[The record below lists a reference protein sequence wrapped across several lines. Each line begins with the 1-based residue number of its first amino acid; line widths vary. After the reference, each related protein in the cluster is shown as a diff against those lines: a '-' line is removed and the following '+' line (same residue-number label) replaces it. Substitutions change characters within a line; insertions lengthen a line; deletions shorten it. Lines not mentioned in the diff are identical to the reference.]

1 MGGADGGAA
10 GDPPV
15 RGISRHGPGW
25 QSVRHFR
32 AWLRSGR
39 VCRRPRREKENRRK
53 GDRLRSMLSHIVA
66 LCMAIVLPPAAQA
79 ADDGFAGKTINVIA
93 GLPPGGGVDG
103 EMRVLARFF
112 AKYIPGQPGI
122 VPRNMQGAGGI
133 ILANH
138 LYNVAAADGLTLGMP
153 GRSGFLL
160 SNVVPQRGIN
170 YDLARFSYIGGA
182 GSAANALW
190 VHRRTGITSVADLK
204 RTRTP
209 IVVGALNARSEN
221 AIAPRV
227 LESYEGWPLKIVT
240 GYPGFSEVLI
250 ALDRGEVD
258 ALFTHEGSIANS
270 RPDLISS
277 GVVKPIVQS
286 FDAMA
291 GVPLLNDVVVDSN
304 ARALL
309 GLVTTPSHI
318 GLPLLGPP
326 GIPSER
332 LEILRQAY
340 QHLMDDPEYRAEADR
355 RGLPV
360 GRAVSGAELQQL
372 IAQKLSAVPER
383 VVKEYMAFAGIKA
396 EE

>member
-1 MGGADGGAA
+1 
-10 GDPPV
+10 
-15 RGISRHGPGW
+15 
-25 QSVRHFR
+25 
-32 AWLRSGR
+32 
-39 VCRRPRREKENRRK
+39 
-53 GDRLRSMLSHIVA
+53 MLARIVA
-66 LCMAIVLPPAAQA
+66 LCIAVALPQAARA
-79 ADDGFAGKTINVIA
+79 ADDVFAGKTVNIIA

-103 EMRVLARFF
+103 EMRLLARFLG
-112 AKYIPGQPGI
+112 KYIPGHPAI
-122 VPRNMQGAGGI
+122 VARNMPGAGGI
-133 ILANH
+133 ILGNH
-138 LYNVAAADGLTLGMP
+138 LSNVAAADGLTLGMP

-160 SNVVPQRGIN
+160 SNVVPQKGIN
-170 YDLARFSYIGGA
+170 YDLTRFSYVGGA

-190 VHRRTGITSVADLK
+190 VHRRTGIASVADLK
-204 RTRTP
+204 RSRTP
-209 IVVGALNARSEN
+209 VVIGALNARSEN

-227 LESYEGWPLKIVT
+227 LESYERWPLKIVT

-258 ALFTHEGSIANS
+258 GLFSHEGSIANS
-270 RPDLISS
+270 RPDLIAS
-277 GVVKPIVQS
+277 GAVKPIVQS
-286 FDAMA
+286 FDAMV
-291 GVPLLNDVVVDSN
+291 GVPLLADVVTDQN

-326 GIPSER
+326 GIPSDR
-332 LEILRQAY
+332 LEILRQSY
-340 QHLMDDPEYRAEADR
+340 LRLMDDVEYRAEADR

-383 VVKEYMAFAGIKA
+383 IVKEYMTFAGIKA

>member
-1 MGGADGGAA
+1 ML
-10 GDPPV
+10 
-15 RGISRHGPGW
+15 
-25 QSVRHFR
+25 
-32 AWLRSGR
+32 LR
-39 VCRRPRREKENRRK
+39 
-53 GDRLRSMLSHIVA
+53 IVA
-66 LCMAIVLPPAAQA
+66 LRIAVALPGVAGAR
-79 ADDGFAGKTINVIA
+79 ADETFAGKTLTVIA
-93 GLPPGGGVDG
+93 GFPPGGGVDG
-103 EMRVLARFF
+103 EMRVLTRFF
-112 AKYIPGQPGI
+112 AKYIPGNPGI

-138 LYNVAAADGLTLGMP
+138 LYNVAAPDGLTLGMP

-160 SNVVPQRGIN
+160 SNVVPQKGIT

-190 VHRRTGITSVADLK
+190 VHRRTGISSVADLK
-204 RTRTP
+204 RARTP
-209 IVVGALNARSEN
+209 IVIGALNARSEN

-227 LESYEGWPLKIVT
+227 LESYEGWQLKIVT

-270 RPDLISS
+270 RPDLIAS
-277 GVVKPIVQS
+277 GAVKPIVQS

-291 GVPLLNDVVVDSN
+291 GVPVLADVITDPNV
-304 ARALL
+304 RALL

-340 QHLMDDPEYRAEADR
+340 LRLMDDMEYRAEADR

-360 GRAVSGAELQQL
+360 CRAVTGAELEQL

-383 VVKEYMAFAGIKA
+383 LVKEYMAFAGIKA

>member
-1 MGGADGGAA
+1 MI
-10 GDPPV
+10 V
-15 RGISRHGPGW
+15 R
-25 QSVRHFR
+25 F
-32 AWLRSGR
+32 
-39 VCRRPRREKENRRK
+39 
-53 GDRLRSMLSHIVA
+53 MLARIVA
-66 LCMAIVLPPAAQA
+66 LCIVVALPQA
-79 ADDGFAGKTINVIA
+79 ARATDDVFAGKAINIIA

-103 EMRVLARFF
+103 EMRVLARYL
-112 AKYIPGQPGI
+112 AKYIPGQPVI

-138 LYNVAAADGLTLGMP
+138 LYNVDAADGLTLGMP

-160 SNVVPQRGIN
+160 SNVVPQKGIN
-170 YDLARFSYIGGA
+170 YDLARFSYIGSA

-204 RTRTP
+204 HARTP

-240 GYPGFSEVLI
+240 GYPGFSDALI

-270 RPDLISS
+270 RPDLIAS
-277 GVVKPIVQS
+277 GAVKPIVQS

-291 GVPLLNDVVVDSN
+291 GIPVLADVVTDPN

-309 GLVTTPSHI
+309 GLVTTPSQI

-326 GIPSER
+326 GIPPDR
-332 LEILRQAY
+332 LEILRQSY
-340 QHLMDDPEYRAEADR
+340 LRLMDDAEYRAEADR

-360 GRAVSGAELQQL
+360 GRAVSGDELQHL

-383 VVKEYMAFAGIKA
+383 LVKEYMAFAGIKA
-396 EE
+396 DEQHDAR

>member
-1 MGGADGGAA
+1 
-10 GDPPV
+10 
-15 RGISRHGPGW
+15 
-25 QSVRHFR
+25 
-32 AWLRSGR
+32 
-39 VCRRPRREKENRRK
+39 
-53 GDRLRSMLSHIVA
+53 MLARIVA
-66 LCMAIVLPPAAQA
+66 LCIAVALPQAARA
-79 ADDGFAGKTINVIA
+79 ADDVFAGKTVNIIA

-103 EMRVLARFF
+103 EMRLLARFLG
-112 AKYIPGQPGI
+112 KYIPGHPAI
-122 VPRNMQGAGGI
+122 VARNMPGAGGI
-133 ILANH
+133 ILGNH
-138 LYNVAAADGLTLGMP
+138 LSNVAAADGLTLGMP

-160 SNVVPQRGIN
+160 SNVVPQKGIN
-170 YDLARFSYIGGA
+170 YDLTRFSYVGGA

-190 VHRRTGITSVADLK
+190 VHRRTGIASVADLK
-204 RTRTP
+204 RSRTP
-209 IVVGALNARSEN
+209 VVIGALNARSEN

-258 ALFTHEGSIANS
+258 GLFSHEGSIANS
-270 RPDLISS
+270 RPDLIAS
-277 GVVKPIVQS
+277 GAVKPIVQS
-286 FDAMA
+286 FDAMV
-291 GVPLLNDVVVDSN
+291 GVPLLADVVTDQN

-326 GIPSER
+326 GIPSDR
-332 LEILRQAY
+332 LEILRQSY
-340 QHLMDDPEYRAEADR
+340 LRLMDDVEYRAEADR

-383 VVKEYMAFAGIKA
+383 IVKEYMTFAGIKA

>member
-1 MGGADGGAA
+1 ML
-10 GDPPV
+10 
-15 RGISRHGPGW
+15 
-25 QSVRHFR
+25 FR
-32 AWLRSGR
+32 IVVLCIA
-39 VCRRPRREKENRRK
+39 
-53 GDRLRSMLSHIVA
+53 VA
-66 LCMAIVLPPAAQA
+66 LPQAAVA
-79 ADDGFAGKTINVIA
+79 ADDAFAGKAINIIA

-103 EMRVLARFF
+103 EMRLLARFLGR
-112 AKYIPGQPGI
+112 YIPGQPTI
-122 VPRNMQGAGGI
+122 VARNMQGAGGI

-138 LYNVAAADGLTLGMP
+138 LYNLVAADGLTLGMP

-160 SNVVPQRGIN
+160 SNVVPQKGIT
-170 YDLARFSYIGGA
+170 YDLTRFSYIGGA

-190 VHRRTGITSVADLK
+190 VHRRTGIASVADLK
-204 RTRTP
+204 HSRAP
-209 IVVGALNARSEN
+209 IVIGALNARSEN

-227 LESYEGWPLKIVT
+227 LESYESWPLKVVT

-258 ALFTHEGSIANS
+258 GLFTHEGSIANS
-270 RPDLISS
+270 RPDLIAT
-277 GVVKPIVQS
+277 GAVKPIVQS

-291 GVPLLNDVVVDSN
+291 GVPVLADVVTDVN

-326 GIPSER
+326 GIPPDR
-332 LEILRQAY
+332 LEMLRQSY
-340 QHLMDDPEYRAEADR
+340 LRLMDDAEYRAEADR

-383 VVKEYMAFAGIKA
+383 IVKEYMAFAGIKG

>member
-1 MGGADGGAA
+1 
-10 GDPPV
+10 
-15 RGISRHGPGW
+15 
-25 QSVRHFR
+25 
-32 AWLRSGR
+32 
-39 VCRRPRREKENRRK
+39 
-53 GDRLRSMLSHIVA
+53 MLAHILA
-66 LCMAIVLPPAAQA
+66 LCLAIAPPQAAQA
-79 ADDGFAGKTINVIA
+79 ADDVFAGKTINVIA
-93 GLPPGGGVDG
+93 GFPPGGGVDG
-103 EMRVLARFF
+103 EMRVLTRFL
-112 AKYIPGQPGI
+112 AKYIPGQPNI
-122 VPRNMQGAGGI
+122 VSRNMQGAGGI

-138 LYNVAAADGLTLGMP
+138 LYNVAPADGLTLGMP

-160 SNVVPQRGIN
+160 SNVVPQKGIN

-190 VHRRTGITSVADLK
+190 LHRRTGITSVADLK
-204 RTRTP
+204 RVRTP

-250 ALDRGEVD
+250 ALERGEVD

-270 RPDLISS
+270 RPDLIAS
-277 GVVKPIVQS
+277 GAVKPIVQS

-291 GVPLLNDVVVDSN
+291 GVPLLADVVVDAN

-326 GIPSER
+326 GIPPER
-332 LEILRQAY
+332 LEILRQSY

-360 GRAVSGAELQQL
+360 GRAVSGAELQDL
-372 IAQKLSAVPER
+372 IVQKLSAVPER

>member
-1 MGGADGGAA
+1 ML
-10 GDPPV
+10 
-15 RGISRHGPGW
+15 
-25 QSVRHFR
+25 FR
-32 AWLRSGR
+32 IVVFCIA
-39 VCRRPRREKENRRK
+39 
-53 GDRLRSMLSHIVA
+53 VA
-66 LCMAIVLPPAAQA
+66 LPQAAVA
-79 ADDGFAGKTINVIA
+79 ADDAFAGKTINIIA

-103 EMRVLARFF
+103 EMRLLARFLG
-112 AKYIPGQPGI
+112 KYIPGQPTI
-122 VPRNMQGAGGI
+122 VARNMQGAGGI

-138 LYNVAAADGLTLGMP
+138 LHNLVAADGLTLGMP

-160 SNVVPQRGIN
+160 SNVVPQKGIT
-170 YDLARFSYIGGA
+170 YDLTRFSYIGGA

-190 VHRRTGITSVADLK
+190 VHRRTGIASVADLK
-204 RTRTP
+204 HSRAP
-209 IVVGALNARSEN
+209 IVIGALNARSEN

-227 LESYEGWPLKIVT
+227 LESYESWPLKVVT

-258 ALFTHEGSIANS
+258 GLFTHEGSIANS
-270 RPDLISS
+270 RPDLIAT
-277 GVVKPIVQS
+277 GAVKPIVQS

-291 GVPLLNDVVVDSN
+291 GVPVLADVVADVN

-326 GIPSER
+326 GIPSDR
-332 LEILRQAY
+332 LEMLRQAY
-340 QHLMDDPEYRAEADR
+340 LRLMDDPEYRAEADR

-383 VVKEYMAFAGIKA
+383 IVKEYMAFAGIKA

>member
-1 MGGADGGAA
+1 
-10 GDPPV
+10 
-15 RGISRHGPGW
+15 
-25 QSVRHFR
+25 
-32 AWLRSGR
+32 
-39 VCRRPRREKENRRK
+39 
-53 GDRLRSMLSHIVA
+53 MLSRIVA
-66 LCMAIVLPPAAQA
+66 LCLAIASPHAAQA
-79 ADDGFAGKTINVIA
+79 ADDAFAGKTINIIA
-93 GLPPGGGVDG
+93 GFPPGGGVDG
-103 EMRVLARFF
+103 EMRVLARFL

-138 LYNVAAADGLTLGMP
+138 LYNVTAADGLTLGMP

-160 SNVVPQRGIN
+160 SNVVPQKGIN

-204 RTRTP
+204 RARTP

-227 LESYEGWPLKIVT
+227 LESYEGWPLKVVT

-258 ALFTHEGSIANS
+258 ALFTHEGSVANS

-277 GVVKPIVQS
+277 GAVKPIVQS

-291 GVPLLNDVVVDSN
+291 GVPILADVVLDPN

-332 LEILRQAY
+332 LEILRQSY
-340 QHLMDDPEYRAEADR
+340 QRLMDDAEYRAEADR

-383 VVKEYMAFAGIKA
+383 LVKEYMAFAGIKG
-396 EE
+396 E

>member
-1 MGGADGGAA
+1 
-10 GDPPV
+10 
-15 RGISRHGPGW
+15 
-25 QSVRHFR
+25 
-32 AWLRSGR
+32 
-39 VCRRPRREKENRRK
+39 
-53 GDRLRSMLSHIVA
+53 MLARIVVLCIAVA
-66 LCMAIVLPPAAQA
+66 LPQGARA
-79 ADDGFAGKTINVIA
+79 ADDVFAGKAINIIA

-103 EMRVLARFF
+103 EMRLVARFLAR
-112 AKYIPGQPGI
+112 YIPGQPVI

-160 SNVVPQRGIN
+160 SNVVPQKGIN
-170 YDLARFSYIGGA
+170 YDLAQFSYIGSA

-190 VHRRTGITSVADLK
+190 VHRRTGIASVADLK
-204 RTRTP
+204 HARTP

-240 GYPGFSEVLI
+240 GYSGFSEVLI

-270 RPDLISS
+270 RLDLIAS
-277 GVVKPIVQS
+277 GAVKPIVQS

-291 GVPLLNDVVVDSN
+291 GVPVLAEVVTDPN

-309 GLVTTPSHI
+309 GLVTTPSQI

-326 GIPSER
+326 GIPPDR
-332 LEILRQAY
+332 LEILRQSY
-340 QHLMDDPEYRAEADR
+340 LRLMDDAEYRTEADR
-355 RGLPV
+355 HGLPV
-360 GRAVSGAELQQL
+360 GRSVSGLELQQL

-383 VVKEYMAFAGIKA
+383 LVKEYMAFAGIKA
-396 EE
+396 DEQHEAR